1 MHTIISKQIINKP
14 IKELWR
20 FMQSPYNLEKITP
33 PDMMFKVLTKL
44 EDEIMYDGLVINYK
58 VSPLLKI
65 PMSWTSELK
74 HINPPHFFVDSQL
87 SGPYKVWHHQHILK
101 EIDDQK
107 TEMIDIINY
116 ELPFGILGRLLNK
129 IIVKRKVAG
138 IFEYRKKVLDK
149 LFN

>member
-1 MHTIISKQIINKP
+1 
-14 IKELWR
+14 L
-20 FMQSPYNLEKITP
+20 
-33 PDMMFKVLTKL
+33 LTAS
-44 EDEIMYDGLVINYK
+44 YPG
-58 VSPLLKI
+58 
-65 PMSWTSELK
+65 
-74 HINPPHFFVDSQL
+74 HI
-87 SGPYKVWHHQHILK
+87 KVWHHQHILK